1 MLKTLARL
9 AKDTTGNVLV
19 LSGAG
24 SMALIGGA
32 GLGVD
37 TVQWYLWKRQLQQAV
52 DSSALAGAQAIS
64 QGDGYRT
71 YALSELESN
80 SNFNFLEDYIG
91 VPRTGAWVGDAGA
104 VEVVADF
111 QRALPF
117 SSAFITVAPE
127 MTARAVATSV
137 ADGEF
142 CMRTLAKT
150 GVGVKISGT
159 ADVKLG
165 CGVSANSESA
175 TAFDFDGGAKLSGS
189 PLSAVGGVNYDDR
202 NIDPG
207 AAVQSY
213 GVEQKDP
220 YASVYSMSDVPTPPA
235 AHACDDKNLVIK
247 PKESIALSPNTTG
260 TKRGYR
266 FLCNGLTVQGTLTL
280 NPGVYV
286 IDGGTFKVNAS
297 ATIQGEGVTI
307 ILTGSSAATVASMDM
322 AGGATVNLRA
332 PNTTDEPSFDAP
344 EWYGMLIF
352 QDPKAAYNS
361 IKIAGDATSSFE
373 GIVYAP
379 KGNVTL
385 TGSSGMTSD
394 CIRLVSYTLAISG
407 EATIENTCDSDITKH
422 DLGARVVRVVE

>member
-1 MLKTLARL
+1 MPNFLAKL
-9 AKDTTGNVLV
+9 AKDTSGNVLV
-19 LSGAG
+19 LAGAG
-24 SMALIGGA
+24 TMAMIGGA

-37 TVQWYLWKRQLQQAV
+37 TIQWYLWKRQLQQAV

-64 QGDGYRT
+64 QGDGYRP
-71 YALSELESN
+71 YAVSELKSN
-80 SNFNFLEDYIG
+80 SDFNFLEDYIG
-91 VPRTGAWVGDAGA
+91 VPRTGTWVGDAGA
-104 VEVVADF
+104 VEVVATF

-117 SSAFITVAPE
+117 SSAFIAAAPE
-127 MTARAVATSV
+127 LSARAVATSV

-142 CMRTLAKT
+142 CMRTLAAT

-165 CGVSANSESA
+165 CGVSANSASS

-202 NIDPG
+202 NIDSG

-213 GVEQKDP
+213 GVEQDDP

-235 AHACDDKNLVIK
+235 ANACDDKNLVVK
-247 PKESIALSPNTTG
+247 PADNITLSPNNTG
-260 TKRGYR
+260 VKRGYR
-266 FLCNGLTVQGTLTL
+266 FLCNGLTVQGTLNL

-297 ATIQGEGVTI
+297 ATITGEGVTI
-307 ILTGSSAATVASMDM
+307 ILTGSSAATVAGIDIN
-322 AGGATVNLRA
+322 GGATVNLRA
-332 PNTTDEPSFDAP
+332 PNATDEPSFDAP
-344 EWYGMLIF
+344 EWYGMLLF
-352 QDPKAAYNS
+352 QDPLATYNS
-361 IKIAGDATSSFE
+361 LKIAGDATSSFE
-373 GIVYAP
+373 GVIYAP

-385 TGSSGMTSD
+385 TGSAGMTSE
-394 CIRLVSYTLAISG
+394 CIRLVSYTLEISG
-407 EATIENTCDSDITKH
+407 EATIGNTCDSDIIKH